1 MEIVSFKTDG
11 GTIEITTSD
20 GVQYFIGN
28 KLSNRENKVYSLYPR
43 HEDGDKFLLPKNK
56 SSYDIVSGGTGYA
69 TTMTILHSKPLYVF
83 EQSHDSDEL
92 LRKIV
97 NALQKYKSDYYQ
109 PSIDY
114 FVNTYL
120 REQREIN
127 LNKLGI

>member
-1 MEIVSFKTDG
+1 MEIVSFQTFRDG

-20 GVQYFIGN
+20 GTKYFIGN

-43 HEDGDKFLLPKNK
+43 HEDGDKFLLPN
-56 SSYDIVSGGTGYA
+56 
-69 TTMTILHSKPLYVF
+69 
-83 EQSHDSDEL
+83 SDEL

-97 NALQKYKSDYYQ
+97 NALQKYKSDFYQ
-109 PSIDY
+109 KSIDH

-127 LNKLGI
+127 LNKLDI